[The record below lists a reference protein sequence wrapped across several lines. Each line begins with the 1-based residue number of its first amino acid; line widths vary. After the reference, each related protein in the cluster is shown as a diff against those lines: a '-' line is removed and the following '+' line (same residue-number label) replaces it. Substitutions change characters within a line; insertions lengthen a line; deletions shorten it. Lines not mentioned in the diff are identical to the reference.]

1 MSQDSAISNK
11 DEQESLLI
19 NNENNNIII
28 TSPTLDE
35 NNIRRYQPLSYF
47 KTCRNFTRKHSKW
60 FILTFILITLYCLA
74 IYILT
79 LIGMAELVRCIDM
92 LFIYNINS

>member
-1 MSQDSAISNK
+1 MSQDSAISTK
-11 DEQESLLI
+11 DELESLLI
-19 NNENNNIII
+19 NNDNNNIII

-47 KTCRNFTRKHSKW
+47 KTCRNFTTKHSKW
-60 FILTFILITLYCLA
+60 FILIFMLTTLYCLV

-79 LIGMAELVRCIDM
+79 LIGMAELVRSIDT
-92 LFIYNINS
+92 LFIYNTNS